1 LANHSG
7 LLLSHRDYIETLT
20 SNPPSALPD
29 VNLKNTNQ
37 KNHYPQL
44 GLLHTTIN
52 LVILNLSRSNV
63 LKTPPPTQRAA
74 GPLSHTPPGPSG
86 VPLRSS
92 LPPLRTSSI
101 PPDSTLHVRI
111 THFSP
116 PLQIAM
122 EERGLI
128 LHTTLVFEKTNFGGT
143 LIRNSLWSDFGPG
156 LCLRTRTT
164 HNEDSA
170 SHLIDFVPRSH
181 CPTCNTKPK
190 SFTCNCCGDEVGKN
204 SMDKNEFLSAK
215 APHPSHSNS
224 IQIRAHQIPYPRTI
238 MTATSLSSK
247 TYSKIT
253 KGHRIFLL
261 LFLRQLKRRVI
272 LEPASRNSRDTQN
285 CRRHRNLQGRG
296 QCKHPRPV
304 SHKNSTGQ
312 SDRTLPR
319 MLTTIPRRGQL
330 HRAFE
335 TTCGTREIPRLLFRL
350 EHYYFIFQVS
360 QVTENPKNFRTR
372 HIYDSNLVHLAP
384 PKHGTSILNG

>member
-1 LANHSG
+1 MNIDNHYYQSNRQIAFTHIIYLAHNYFCNCHQ
-7 LLLSHRDYIETLT
+7 LPLWRITRDYSCPIETLI

-37 KNHYPQL
+37 KNHDPQL
-44 GLLHTTIN
+44 GLLHSTIN

-63 LKTPPPTQRAA
+63 LKTPPPDR
-74 GPLSHTPPGPSG
+74 
-86 VPLRSS
+86 
-92 LPPLRTSSI
+92 
-101 PPDSTLHVRI
+101 
-111 THFSP
+111 
-116 PLQIAM
+116 
-122 EERGLI
+122 
-128 LHTTLVFEKTNFGGT
+128 
-143 LIRNSLWSDFGPG
+143 
-156 LCLRTRTT
+156 CLRTRTT

-170 SHLIDFVPRSH
+170 SHLIDFVPKSH
-181 CPTCNTKPK
+181 CPTCNTKAK

-204 SMDKNEFLSAK
+204 LKDKNEFFSAK

-253 KGHRIFLL
+253 KGHRIFLP
-261 LFLRQLKRRVI
+261 LFLRQLKRRAI

-296 QCKHPRPV
+296 QCKHTRPV

-335 TTCGTREIPRLLFRL
+335 TTCGTREMPRLLFRL
-350 EHYYFIFQVS
+350 EHYDLIFQAS

-372 HIYDSNLVHLAP
+372 NIYDSNLVHLAP